1 MKHLLTLL
9 VLLTLTAS
17 CSIEQRIK
25 RLTYTNEVYYTDSE
39 TYQVYINSRGKRYII
54 ILNKEQTNFKRHYLK
69 Y

>member
-17 CSIEQRIK
+17 CSIEHRLK

-39 TYQVYINSRGKRYII
+39 TYQVYINSRGQRYII
-54 ILNKEQTNFKRHYLK
+54 ILNEEQTDFKKHYLK
-69 Y
+69 